1 MDQNRFENLNENLF
15 ELGLATWR
23 SEIRRYRFGWITNWG
38 RWIKRDL
45 DAPDFAVPLRL
56 VILSDPLD
64 LDLTDVVKREEMLT
78 GVVRFPARYGQG
90 EVDGELLLD
99 GDGEVV
105 TDGMQKRTASSTA

>member
-1 MDQNRFENLNENLF
+1 
-15 ELGLATWR
+15 
-23 SEIRRYRFGWITNWG
+23 
-38 RWIKRDL
+38 
-45 DAPDFAVPLRL
+45 

-99 GDGEVV
+99 GDGEEVA
-105 TDGMQKRTASSTA
+105 DGV